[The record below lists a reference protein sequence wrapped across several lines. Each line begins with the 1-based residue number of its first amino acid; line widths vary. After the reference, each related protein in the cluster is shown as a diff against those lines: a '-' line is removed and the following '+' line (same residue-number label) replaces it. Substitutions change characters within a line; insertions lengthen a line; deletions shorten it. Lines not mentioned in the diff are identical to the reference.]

1 MRSLYNENKT
11 PQGKKKERK
20 GGAGGRKEGR
30 KGGREEKGSLFKV
43 EEKPLQTNGQK
54 N

>member
-30 KGGREEKGSLFKV
+30 KARRGERKKEVYLR
-43 EEKPLQTNGQK
+43 
-54 N
+54 